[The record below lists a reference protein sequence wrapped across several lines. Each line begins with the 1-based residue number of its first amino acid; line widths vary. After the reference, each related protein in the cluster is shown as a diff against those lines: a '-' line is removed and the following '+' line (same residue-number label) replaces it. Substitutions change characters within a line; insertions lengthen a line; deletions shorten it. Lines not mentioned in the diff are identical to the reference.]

1 MTLESVVKVSPT
13 LTTVLDLFTP
23 ANQASL
29 EQSDA
34 DFGSGGALVLPDQ
47 PGSIPHMVVAAG
59 KDGNMYF
66 MNEDNLG
73 GYSPI
78 KNNVLGTYSI
88 GGCWCGQSY
97 FLDAD
102 GTGRLVGSGGY
113 AISLW
118 RVQTSS
124 NASLRLLKRSLY
136 IGGNQNPGF
145 FTTIS
150 SNGTTNP
157 IIWALSHPNNS
168 GKNPL
173 FLYAFNP
180 EAGKSTMKKL
190 FSKKA
195 GYWPNLGGNSNLVP
209 VVANGQVFV
218 ASNKILEI
226 FGLTGAKTRTKKK

>member
-1 MTLESVVKVSPT
+1 LSRRQFLALTIPALAVGQGPQNRGLKMVCVGGHPDDPESGCGGTL
-13 LTTVLDLFTP
+13 F
-23 ANQASL
+23 
-29 EQSDA
+29 
-34 DFGSGGALVLPDQ
+34 
-47 PGSIPHMVVAAG
+47 
-59 KDGNMYF
+59 
-66 MNEDNLG
+66 
-73 GYSPI
+73 
-78 KNNVLGTYSI
+78 
-88 GGCWCGQSY
+88 
-97 FLDAD
+97 
-102 GTGRLVGSGGY
+102 RY

-118 RVQTSS
+118 RVQTSP

-190 FSKKA
+190 FFKKA